1 MFGSAPKVR
10 VVVVVGWAALAR
22 VAEALGWSAVMRVGG
37 VMGSLGGAHGAGV
50 VMRWP
55 AVMGLWMMGWAA
67 VMRVLLGF
75 RAGSRRWG

>member
-1 MFGSAPKVR
+1 M
-10 VVVVVGWAALAR
+10 AAR
-22 VAEALGWSAVMRVGG
+22 
-37 VMGSLGGAHGAGV
+37 GGAHGAGV